1 MTAPLILP
9 GAFSLPTPS
18 IPRNTASS
26 VLQSP
31 SAGRLSTL
39 FRQRRV
45 RVVPQS
51 LQGFR
56 GSGLRRRLHRHVH
69 RPVLWAV
76 FFLNR
81 TRGVLA
87 LNQLCCSSSAALRS
101 GDAGRW
107 QLELVDPFAVVGP
120 LLDGLRAANYP
131 LSSDFDFAVQ
141 LSASSVCSAWR
152 RVCSRLQAHLGQGW
166 RAHASSRYR
175 DDAATVRRSMGVIWR
190 LGSVLVVAD
199 VVVRTNCR
207 RK

>member
-1 MTAPLILP
+1 MHSASKFPAQACSTAVTSPETDDCSTHSPRRI
-9 GAFSLPTPS
+9 FLPTPS

-39 FRQRRV
+39 FRQRRIQ
-45 RVVPQS
+45 VVPQS

-81 TRGVLA
+81 TRGALA

-120 LLDGLRAANYP
+120 LLHGLRAANYP
-131 LSSDFDFAVQ
+131 LLKRF
-141 LSASSVCSAWR
+141 
-152 RVCSRLQAHLGQGW
+152 
-166 RAHASSRYR
+166 
-175 DDAATVRRSMGVIWR
+175 
-190 LGSVLVVAD
+190 
-199 VVVRTNCR
+199 
-207 RK
+207 